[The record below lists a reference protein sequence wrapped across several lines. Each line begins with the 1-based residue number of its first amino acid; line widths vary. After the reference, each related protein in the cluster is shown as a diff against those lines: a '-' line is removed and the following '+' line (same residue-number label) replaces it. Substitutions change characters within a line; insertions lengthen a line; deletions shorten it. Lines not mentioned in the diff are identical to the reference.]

1 MVSMWMEQIEVE
13 GPYDF
18 DAVLDR
24 QLLDPLQAVDLSE
37 RSIKVP
43 LIIKGHPE
51 VVTVIAKGTL
61 TEPSFEI
68 IGTNIQTKA
77 SILNRLIEIFNWGET
92 LHEINSHYK
101 NTVLCELF
109 KEHCGTAIVLEY
121 DYFSNLT
128 KSIIHQQ
135 LNLKFAYRLTER
147 FVKTFGLEL
156 DGAWFYPSP
165 EIVAEL
171 SIEQLR
177 ELQFSGRKAE
187 YVIGLAQA
195 VVSNQ
200 LNLESLRSMNDE
212 QVIDELT
219 KIRGI
224 GKWTAESF
232 LLFALGRPNVF
243 PKADVGI
250 QNALKII
257 YQQKEKPTMDQMSKW
272 SKEWEPYLSYAAL
285 YLWRSTEKRSEK

>member
-1 MVSMWMEQIEVE
+1 MVCMWMEQIEVE

-24 QLLDPLQAVDLSE
+24 QLLDPLQVVDLSA
-37 RSIKVP
+37 RFIKIP
-43 LIIKGHPE
+43 LIINGHPE
-51 VVTVIAKGTL
+51 VVTVIAKGTVM
-61 TEPSFEI
+61 EPSFEI
-68 IGTNIQTKA
+68 IGPNIQTKA
-77 SILNRLIEIFNWGET
+77 SILNRLIEIFRWDGA
-92 LHEINSHYK
+92 LREIDFHFK

-109 KEHCGTAIVLEY
+109 KEHRGTAIILEY

-147 FVKTFGLEL
+147 FVKTFGFEL

-250 QNALKII
+250 QNALKTI
-257 YQQKEKPTMDQMSKW
+257 YQLQEKPTMDQMSKW

-285 YLWRSTEKRSEK
+285 YLWRSTEKRSE